1 MSVDQFPGDSRRLCV
16 RLEYEKHNRNRS
28 RGGGQRTEGWN
39 KKPSSRAHR
48 TDAFRARGLRELL
61 ANPLPELGRCVLVQV
76 AFMKECSQRLYVFQF
91 RLAFD
96 AVREMTF
103 KFSRPHCV

>member
-1 MSVDQFPGDSRRLCV
+1 MSRLQRTHMRVDQFGGDARRLCV

-28 RGGGQRTEGWN
+28 PDGGQRTEGWN

-48 TDAFRARGLRELL
+48 ADAFRALRELL
-61 ANPLPELGRCVLVQV
+61 ANPLPEFGRCVLVQV
-76 AFMKECSQRLYVFQF
+76 AFMKKCSQRLYVFQF

-96 AVREMTF
+96 AVLEMT
-103 KFSRPHCV
+103 